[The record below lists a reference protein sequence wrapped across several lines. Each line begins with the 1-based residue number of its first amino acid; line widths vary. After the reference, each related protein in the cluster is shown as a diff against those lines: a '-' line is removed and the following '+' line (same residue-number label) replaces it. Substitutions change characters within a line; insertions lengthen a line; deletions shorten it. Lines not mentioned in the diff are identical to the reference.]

1 MAELAASSRT
11 RSSALEILGV
21 FLRLGLTCFGGP
33 VAHIGYFRA
42 EFIVKRKWLDEAGFA
57 DLLALAQFLPGPA
70 SSEFGFAVG
79 LLRGGLLGALC
90 AWIGF
95 TLPSALIMG
104 GFAYSVARFG
114 NLTGA
119 PWLHGLM
126 LVAVAVV
133 ALAVWQM
140 ARRLANDV
148 PRGVLALVAASIVL
162 LLPPS
167 WSQFAAI
174 GLGAVVGRLFLSA
187 DARTSTLHFTPP
199 VSRTVA
205 VGALVAFFVLLA
217 ASPLLAAVTQSN
229 TVQLFDGFYRSGS
242 LVFGGG
248 HLVLPLLDAVVVPK
262 GWVSQDTFLAGY
274 GAAQALPGPL
284 FTFSAFLGVAMQPWP
299 GGLLGGVIALIA
311 IFLPGSLLI
320 LGTLPFWSEL
330 RSSRAMQS
338 TLKGV
343 NAAVV
348 GLLLAAL
355 YRPVFVS
362 AVFNGRDLVF
372 AIAALVL
379 LRLRLPP
386 WAVVILGALGGEVLA
401 MFA

>member
-1 MAELAASSRT
+1 MVDESDRSRP
-11 RSSALEILGV
+11 LEILVV
-21 FLRLGLTCFGGP
+21 FLRLGLTSFGGP
-33 VAHIGYFRA
+33 VAHLAYFRQ
-42 EFIVKRKWLDEAGFA
+42 EFIDKRRWFDEAGFA

-79 LLRGGLLGALC
+79 LLRAGLPGALC
-90 AWIGF
+90 AWLGF

-104 GFAYSVARFG
+104 GLGYGIARLG
-114 NLTGA
+114 DLAGA

-126 LVAVAVV
+126 LVACAVV

-148 PRGVLALVAASIVL
+148 PRGAVALVAAAL
-162 LLPPS
+162 TLMLPAT
-167 WSQFAAI
+167 WGQLAAI
-174 GLGAVVGRLFLSA
+174 GFGAAAGRLFLPGDTRHA
-187 DARTSTLHFTPP
+187 ALPFVVRVPRRLAIAALIAFALLLTLPP
-199 VSRTVA
+199 
-205 VGALVAFFVLLA
+205 LVAT
-217 ASPLLAAVTQSN
+217 ASNASAL
-229 TVQLFDGFYRSGS
+229 QLFDGFYRSGA

-248 HLVLPLLDAVVVPK
+248 HVLLPLLNAVVVPK

-284 FTFSAFLGVAMQPWP
+284 FTFAAFLGVSMQAPA

-320 LGTLPFWSEL
+320 VGTLPFWSAL
-330 RSSRAMQS
+330 RANRAMQA

-348 GLLLAAL
+348 GLLVAAL
-355 YRPVFVS
+355 YRPVLVS
-362 AVFNGRDLVF
+362 AVFGWRDLAFVL
-372 AIAALVL
+372 AALL
-379 LRLRLPP
+379 LLGLRMPP
-386 WAVVILGALGGEVLA
+386 WAVVLLGGLGGQAVA
-401 MFA
+401 WIA

>member
-1 MAELAASSRT
+1 VAELAAPSQA
-11 RSSALEILGV
+11 RSSPLEILGV

-42 EFIVKRKWLDEAGFA
+42 EFIAKRRWLDEASFA

-104 GFAYSVARFG
+104 GFAYGIARLG
-114 NLTGA
+114 TLAGA
-119 PWLHGLM
+119 AWLHGLM

-148 PRGVLALVAASIVL
+148 PRGALALVAAAIVL

-167 WSQFAAI
+167 WSQFVAI
-174 GLGAVVGRLFLSA
+174 GLGAVVGRLFLPA
-187 DARTSTLHFTPP
+187 DPRTATLHFAPP
-199 VSRTVA
+199 LSRTVA
-205 VGALVAFFVLLA
+205 VGALIVFAVLLA
-217 ASPLLAAVTQSN
+217 LSPVVAAATQSN
-229 TVQLFDGFYRSGS
+229 GVRLFDGFYRSGS

-248 HLVLPLLDAVVVPK
+248 HLVLPLLDTVVVPK

-284 FTFSAFLGVAMQPWP
+284 FAFAAFLGVAMGPPP
-299 GGLLGGVIALIA
+299 GGPVGGLIALGA
-311 IFLPGSLLI
+311 IFLPGMLLI

-330 RSSRAMQS
+330 RRSQAMQS

-362 AVFNGRDLVF
+362 AVFNWRDLAF
-372 AIAALVL
+372 AVAALVL
-379 LRLRLPP
+379 LRVRVPP
-386 WAVVILGALGGEVLA
+386 WAVVVLGALGSEALA
-401 MFA
+401 RLA

>member
-1 MAELAASSRT
+1 MADESG
-11 RSSALEILGV
+11 RSSPLEVFAV
-21 FLRLGLTCFGGP
+21 FLRLGLTSFGGP
-33 VAHIGYFRA
+33 VAHLGYFRN
-42 EFIVKRKWLDEAGFA
+42 EFIDKRRWLDETGFA

-79 LLRGGLLGALC
+79 LLRAGLPGALC
-90 AWIGF
+90 AWLGF

-104 GFAYSVARFG
+104 GLGYGIAHLG
-114 NLTGA
+114 NLAGV

-148 PRGVLALVAASIVL
+148 PRGAAALAAAALALV
-162 LLPPS
+162 LPAT
-167 WSQFAAI
+167 WGQLAAI
-174 GLGAVVGRLFLSA
+174 AFGAVAGRLFLPGDTRQA
-187 DARTSTLHFTPP
+187 ALPFDLRVPRGLAIAALIAFVFLLTLP
-199 VSRTVA
+199 
-205 VGALVAFFVLLA
+205 
-217 ASPLLAAVTQSN
+217 PLLA
-229 TVQLFDGFYRSGS
+229 TVSSASALQLFDGFYRSGA

-248 HLVLPLLDAVVVPK
+248 HVLLPLLDAVVVPK

-284 FTFSAFLGVAMQPWP
+284 FTFAAFLGVSMQAPA

-320 LGTLPFWSEL
+320 IGTLPFWSAL
-330 RSSRAMQS
+330 RTNRAMQA

-343 NAAVV
+343 NASVV

-362 AVFNGRDLVF
+362 AVFGWRDLAF
-372 AIAALVL
+372 AFAALIL
-379 LRLRLPP
+379 LRVRVPP
-386 WAVVILGALGGEVLA
+386 WAVVVLGGLVGEALA
-401 MFA
+401 LSA

>member
-1 MAELAASSRT
+1 MAELAARSPT
-11 RSSALEILGV
+11 RSPALEILGV

-42 EFIVKRKWLDEAGFA
+42 EFIAKRKWLDEAGFA

-90 AWIGF
+90 AWLGF

-104 GFAYSVARFG
+104 GFAYGVARLG
-114 NLTGA
+114 NLAGA
-119 PWLHGLM
+119 VWLHGLM

-133 ALAVWQM
+133 AQAVWQM
-140 ARRLANDV
+140 ARHLANDV
-148 PRGVLALVAASIVL
+148 PRGVVALAAAAIVL

-167 WSQFAAI
+167 WSQLAAI

-187 DARTSTLHFTPP
+187 DARTATLHFAPP
-199 VSRTVA
+199 VLRTVA
-205 VGALVAFFVLLA
+205 IGALATFAILLA
-217 ASPLLAAVTQSN
+217 LSPLAAAVTQSAA
-229 TVQLFDGFYRSGS
+229 VQLFDGFYRSGS

-248 HLVLPLLDAVVVPK
+248 HVLLPLLDAVVVPK
-262 GWVSQDTFLAGY
+262 HWVSQDTFLAGY

-284 FTFSAFLGVAMQPWP
+284 FTFAAFLGVAMQPSP
-299 GGLLGGVIALIA
+299 GGLIGGITALVA
-311 IFLPGSLLI
+311 IFLPGALLI
-320 LGTLPFWSEL
+320 VGTLPFWSEL
-330 RSSRAMQS
+330 CRSRAMQS

-355 YRPVFVS
+355 FRPVFVS
-362 AVFNGRDLVF
+362 AVFGWRDF
-372 AIAALVL
+372 AFAVAALAL
-379 LRLRLPP
+379 LRLRVPP
-386 WAVVILGALGGEVLA
+386 WAVVVLGAAGGQALA

>member
-1 MAELAASSRT
+1 VAELATRSPT

-42 EFIVKRKWLDEAGFA
+42 EFVIKRKWLDEAGFA

-90 AWIGF
+90 AWLGF

-104 GFAYSVARFG
+104 GFAYGVARLG
-114 NLTGA
+114 SLAGA
-119 PWLHGLM
+119 AWLHGLM

-133 ALAVWQM
+133 AQAVWQM

-148 PRGVLALVAASIVL
+148 PRGTLALTAAAIVL
-162 LLPPS
+162 LLPS
-167 WSQFAAI
+167 WSQFLAI
-174 GLGAVVGRLFLSA
+174 GLGALVGRLFLAA
-187 DARTSTLHFTPP
+187 DTRAATLHFAPP

-205 VGALVAFFVLLA
+205 IGALVTFAVLLVL
-217 ASPLLAAVTQSN
+217 SPLAAAVTQSN
-229 TVQLFDGFYRSGS
+229 AVRLFDGFYRSGS

-262 GWVSQDTFLAGY
+262 HWVSQDTFLAGY

-284 FTFSAFLGVAMQPWP
+284 FTFAAFLGVAMQPPP
-299 GGLLGGVIALIA
+299 GGVTGGIIALVA

-330 RSSRAMQS
+330 RRSRRMQS

-362 AVFNGRDLVF
+362 AVFGWRDF
-372 AIAALVL
+372 AFAVAALAL
-379 LRLRLPP
+379 LRLRVPP
-386 WAVVILGALGGEVLA
+386 WAVVVLGAAGGQALA

>member
-1 MAELAASSRT
+1 MADESG
-11 RSSALEILGV
+11 RSSSLEVFAV
-21 FLRLGLTCFGGP
+21 FLRLGLTSFGGP
-33 VAHIGYFRA
+33 VAHLGYFRN
-42 EFIVKRKWLDEAGFA
+42 EFIDKRRWLDEAGFA

-79 LLRGGLLGALC
+79 LLRAGLPGALC
-90 AWIGF
+90 AWLGF

-104 GFAYSVARFG
+104 GLGYGIAHLG
-114 NLTGA
+114 NLAGV

-148 PRGVLALVAASIVL
+148 PRGAVALAAAALALV
-162 LLPPS
+162 LPAT
-167 WSQFAAI
+167 WGQLAAI
-174 GLGAVVGRLFLSA
+174 AFGAVAGRLFLPGDTRQA
-187 DARTSTLHFTPP
+187 ALPFDPRVPRGLAIAALIAFVFLLTLP
-199 VSRTVA
+199 
-205 VGALVAFFVLLA
+205 
-217 ASPLLAAVTQSN
+217 PLLA
-229 TVQLFDGFYRSGS
+229 TVSSASALQLFDGFYRSGA

-248 HLVLPLLDAVVVPK
+248 HVLLPLLDAVVVPK

-284 FTFSAFLGVAMQPWP
+284 FTFAAFLGVSMQAPA

-320 LGTLPFWSEL
+320 IGTLPFWSAL
-330 RSSRAMQS
+330 RTNRAMQA

-343 NAAVV
+343 NASVV

-362 AVFNGRDLVF
+362 AVFGWRDLAF
-372 AIAALVL
+372 AFAALIL
-379 LRLRLPP
+379 LRVRVPP
-386 WAVVILGALGGEVLA
+386 WAVVVLGGLVGEALA
-401 MFA
+401 LSA